1 MYRRGGRAISLVLAG
16 ALVLATLS
24 ACVETKKMILGDVV
38 KAPRGHAILCK
49 NKPEHPACQK

>member
-38 KAPRGHAILCK
+38 KAPAGHGILCS
-49 NKPEHPACQK
+49 NKPGHPACAK